1 MAKKSMIQREQKR
14 KRLVK
19 KYLDKRN
26 DILKQLKQ
34 ADSLDEIFAL
44 NQKIQKLPRNSAPT
58 RVRNRCWKTGRPHG
72 YFRYFGLCRN
82 ALRELAHDCVLPG
95 VTKASW

>member
-1 MAKKSMIQREQKR
+1 MLLFILYNPFIKNMAKKSMIQREEKR

-26 DILKQLKQ
+26 GILKQLKQ

-44 NQKIQKLPRNSAPT
+44 NQKNS
-58 RVRNRCWKTGRPHG
+58 KI
-72 YFRYFGLCRN
+72 
-82 ALRELAHDCVLPG
+82 
-95 VTKASW
+95 TKKQCT

>member
-1 MAKKSMIQREQKR
+1 MAKKSMIQREEKR

-26 DILKQLKQ
+26 GILKQLKQ

-44 NQKIQKLPRNSAPT
+44 NQKFKNYQETVYLIVYVIVVGKLDDHMDISDILDYVKCSSRIST
-58 RVRNRCWKTGRPHG
+58 
-72 YFRYFGLCRN
+72 
-82 ALRELAHDCVLPG
+82 
-95 VTKASW
+95 